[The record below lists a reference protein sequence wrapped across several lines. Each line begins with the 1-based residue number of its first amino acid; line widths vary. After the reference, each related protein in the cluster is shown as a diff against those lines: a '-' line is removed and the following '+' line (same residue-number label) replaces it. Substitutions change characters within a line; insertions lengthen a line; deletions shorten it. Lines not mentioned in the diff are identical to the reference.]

1 MRIILL
7 GAPGVGKGTQAK
19 RLCEAFAIP
28 HISTGDILRQHVQQ
42 QTALGKQAESLMTEG
57 QLVPDD
63 LILSL
68 VEERV
73 KEPDTANGF
82 LFDGFPRT
90 VPQALGLDAILDR
103 FEARLDAIVALKVK
117 NNILLS
123 RLAARRSCPECG
135 SVYNLVVNPPQAMDV
150 CDNCGHHGL
159 VQRDDDEPDT
169 VKERLE
175 VYYHH
180 TRPLISYYLPT
191 GRLFEIDAEGAVTDI
206 FDAIMAALPS
216 QS

>member
-1 MRIILL
+1 MILL

-42 QTALGKQAESLMTEG
+42 QTELGKQAESLMTEG

-63 LILSL
+63 LILAL

-73 KEPDTANGF
+73 KEPDTAHGF

-90 VPQALGLDAILDR
+90 VPQALGLDAILER
-103 FEARLDAIVALKVK
+103 LGARLDAIVALNVK
-117 NNILLS
+117 DNILLS

-135 SVYNLVVNPPQAMDV
+135 SVYNLVVHPPQTMDV
-150 CDNCGHHGL
+150 CDHCGHHGL
-159 VQRDDDEPDT
+159 VRRDDDKPDT

-175 VYYHH
+175 VYYQH

-191 GRLFEIDAEGAVTDI
+191 GRLHEIDADGPVADVFE
-206 FDAIMAALPS
+206 AIMAALPG
-216 QS
+216 QA